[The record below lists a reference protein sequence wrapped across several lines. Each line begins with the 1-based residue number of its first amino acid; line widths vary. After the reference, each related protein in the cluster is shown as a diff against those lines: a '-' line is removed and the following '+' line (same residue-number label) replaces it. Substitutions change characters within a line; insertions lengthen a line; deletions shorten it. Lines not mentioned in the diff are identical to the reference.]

1 MNDELIPIGLD
12 EYKEILQRAVA
23 VIDGTRVTIARQVTN
38 SVTLF
43 YSTSSTFSIRQIF
56 AMTVSNSTKE

>member
-43 YSTSSTFSIRQIF
+43 YSTSSTFSIRLIF